1 MQQKLDAIKEE
12 ALQLISKVENSDDV
26 NQIKI
31 KYLAKKSEL
40 TALMKNVGSLSSEER
55 PQFGKLVNE
64 AKGIIAKELS
74 VKESEIAQKE
84 KDAKLEAEKIDVTL
98 PGKSIKRGTKH
109 PMTTVLEEIKDIF
122 KGLGYTVAEGPE
134 IETDFFNFEAL
145 NIPKEHPAR
154 EMHDTF
160 YLEEEFLL
168 RTHTSPVQVHTM
180 LKEQPPIKIIAPGR
194 VYRRDADVSH
204 SPVFHQVE
212 GLYVDENIT
221 FADLKGTLQF
231 FINKLFGDRKIRL
244 RPSYFPFTEPS
255 AEVDVECVLCNGSGC
270 RVCKNT
276 GWLEILGAGMV
287 DPNVFDSVKYDKEKY
302 TGFAFGMGL
311 ERITMLKYGIDNI
324 KLFFDNDVRF
334 LKQF

>member
-1 MQQKLDAIKEE
+1 MQQKLDVIKEE
-12 ALQLISKVENSDDV
+12 ALQLINKVENSDDV
-26 NQIKI
+26 NQVKL

-40 TALMKNVGSLSSEER
+40 TALMKNVGSLSPEER

-64 AKGIIAKELS
+64 AKGVIAKELS
-74 VKESEIAQKE
+74 LKESEIAQRE
-84 KDAKLEAEKIDVTL
+84 KNAKLAAEKIDVTL
-98 PGKSIKRGTKH
+98 PGKSIQRGTKH
-109 PMTTVLEEIKDIF
+109 PMTIVLEEIKDIF
-122 KGLGYTVAEGPE
+122 KGLGYSVVEGPE

-180 LKEQPPIKIIAPGR
+180 LNEQPPIKIIAPGR

-204 SPVFHQVE
+204 SPVFHQIE